1 MSFGQSLISA
11 ILALSLGSSFV
22 CARSEDEGAG
32 YTLQVAAFPESA
44 GNDAEEFVAKLTQSG
59 EQPIWGLIEIPGKGQ
74 WMRVFIGAFNSPTQA
89 RQYGEKLVARRIIKE
104 FIIKK
109 ASEIKMLSRP
119 RTVGRK
125 KGRALQIGGTVSL
138 TENNL
143 SASVKPEKTTIRQSG
158 NLPPQNTA
166 KAPPEIPRPPL
177 ESTRPPTVNTHAPQ
191 AQTVNNPNS
200 RPVSPQTVQ
209 TLYHRN
215 ATSPSALQKAQTSFI
230 KASKEGLIDI
240 RGEAKAR
247 HLLTS
252 QSTSV
257 ASLQK
262 YAARKSSIEKTST
275 LVTLKSAEIL
285 PQLKITKSALLKLA
299 PAVDLHSIPR
309 ADPLQVAFSL
319 IANSGHKKSSLQ
331 KLGGLWLSGDR
342 EEGLAR
348 LQWIV
353 GKDYAALINL
363 DQEGRVQIDGALL
376 ASLAKIKEA
385 DPLIAP
391 LLMLDFIWSN
401 EGLLLLVQLTQGSY
415 RYRLHLGRQA
425 ATAGGDVAVPGSIN
439 LDNNF
444 DSRINPYRRLG
455 KKMDVER
462 PPFGFDCLVAINP
475 EARWFNLPSN
485 RLVQVGNI
493 TFHELVEAYAKVGLG
508 YEYLPT
514 IAFPGAHNIAI
525 EREMR
530 LKEQRP
536 FANLVLTVGSN
547 RMLKSEDELRQFY
560 AETNGARQQ

>member
-1 MSFGQSLISA
+1 MSPGQSLISA

-22 CARSEDEGAG
+22 CANPEDKSAG
-32 YTLQVAAFPESA
+32 FTLQVAAFPGSA
-44 GNDAEEFVAKLTQSG
+44 ENEAEEFVAKLTDSG
-59 EQPIWGLIEIPGKGQ
+59 EQPVWGLIEIPGKGQ
-74 WMRVFIGAFNSPTQA
+74 WMRIFIGSFESQTQA
-89 RQYGEKLVARRIIKE
+89 RQYGEKLFARRIIKE
-104 FIIKK
+104 FVIKK
-109 ASEIKMLSRP
+109 SSEIKMLSRP

-125 KGRALQIGGTVSL
+125 KGRASQIGGTVLL

-143 SASVKPEKTTIRQSG
+143 SASVKIEKSAITQSAK
-158 NLPPQNTA
+158 LPARHDA
-166 KAPPEIPRPPL
+166 KTPPENLRPSL
-177 ESTRPPTVNTHAPQ
+177 ESNMPPVVNANAPQ
-191 AQTVNNPNS
+191 SQTVKNANS
-200 RPVSPQTVQ
+200 RTASPQTVQ
-209 TLYHRN
+209 TLSHHN
-215 ATSPSALQKAQTSFI
+215 AIAPTALLKTQTSFV
-230 KASKEGLIDI
+230 KASKDGLIDI

-252 QSTSV
+252 QSKSV

-262 YAARKSSIEKTST
+262 IAARKSSIEKTST
-275 LVTLKSAEIL
+275 LFTLKSAESL
-285 PQLKITKSALLKLA
+285 PQLKTTKTALLKLA
-299 PAVDLHSIPR
+299 PAADLHSIPR
-309 ADPLQVAFSL
+309 ADPLQVAISL
-319 IANSGHKKSSLQ
+319 IANASHKKSSLQ
-331 KLGGLWLSGDR
+331 NIGGLWLSGDQ

-348 LQWIV
+348 LRWIV

-363 DQEGRVQIDGALL
+363 DKDGKVQINAELL
-376 ASLAKIKEA
+376 AEIAKVSEA
-385 DPLIAP
+385 DPVIAP
-391 LLMLDFIWSN
+391 LLMLDFISSN
-401 EGLLLLVQLTQGSY
+401 EGLLLLVQMTRGSY

-425 ATAGGDVAVPGSIN
+425 ATAGGEVAVPGSVN

-462 PPFGFDCLVAINP
+462 PPYGFDGLVAINP

-493 TFHELVEAYAKVGLG
+493 TFHELVEAYAKVELG

-514 IAFPGAHNIAI
+514 MAFPGAHNIAI

-536 FANLVLTVGSN
+536 FADLVLTLGSN